1 MTALAFLVAL
11 VLPPEPDVSAWVGN
25 LGHAR
30 YVVREHAMK
39 KLSETNAARQL
50 IAATHSPDAE
60 TSRRA
65 AVALGAIVE
74 REAAALE
81 PVPEIDAAWRDVRS
95 HTYDHAH
102 APPDMYAHLTAATA
116 QGSTLSPRPYANFYA
131 ATRAWVRQQLTH
143 GTSAPLLRLV
153 LAEMHRRD
161 ADFLARSGH
170 GEDAALVVDADAYR
184 RGPAK

>member
-39 KLSETNAARQL
+39 RLSETNAARQL

-65 AVALGAIVE
+65 SVALGAIVE

-81 PVPEIDAAWRDVRS
+81 PVPEMDSAWRDVTG
-95 HTYDHAH
+95 HYYDASK
-102 APPDMYAHLTAATA
+102 APPAMQECLVAAFVTPV
-116 QGSTLSPRPYANFYA
+116 SDPNPVPYRAYYA
-131 ATRAWVRQQLTH
+131 ATRAWVRQQLAH

-184 RGPAK
+184 RGK